1 MLQRQSSAAV
11 APLHIRK
18 DNNARQH
25 IKSQYAGSP
34 SSGETPEA
42 LSSPRPRFQ
51 TYLRAAYP
59 FQPASAPAQS
69 TVTLPLNSGDIVLVH
84 SVHTNGWADG
94 TLLETGERGWL
105 PTNYCE
111 PYDYT
116 AMRPL
121 LRSLTEFWDIMRT
134 GSDSTLS
141 VFQNKD
147 YMRGLVAGVRYL
159 LEKCDCLTRDAPN
172 VRKHDPVRRTRKGLL
187 SDLSLLVKAGKQLQ
201 VLIPSQVTDMQ
212 LDPLLDELLLHAFK
226 IVTRAVKFFD
236 IWGETISSLP
246 PLPALDGQDVDLSL
260 DEYETGRKDSL
271 TTSSRHTGSTARYSQ
286 FSAAAAFTPTIS
298 APHSIDGSMPSFP
311 QPRTNQPEHKRLSIT
326 HRMSYSARPTAS
338 SSMVLASERLN
349 QFYDAFLGVLASFLG
364 SHMQSRCSSELLL
377 TTQQAVKSCRQLL
390 TVVEAVIERDVGV
403 TEALTESKD
412 TMYDAITD
420 LVLAA
425 KQVFRPLQ
433 SSDDDYVYLPEEGR
447 RLVQAAT
454 TCVSRAGRCV
464 AQTRAVLEDEGD
476 FELDDIPSE
485 PNIDSYT
492 GTPARMSYVEPTSI
506 TGLQISGL
514 PSAPEFSSFVDIK
527 PQRPNLA
534 ISVTDVQTTL
544 FPSARDGSPSTLN
557 SPIPRTPDDRHLN
570 LSSTSETTLHSPIME
585 RPVSNEYAIAVGH
598 LRHKSL
604 VRSIVQSTGSDT
616 TCDSTQ
622 AMTEPSNMSTASTR
636 ATSFGDPTPKF
647 SSQESLIPSPSAPVE
662 EEDEDAVI
670 SERTFAH
677 ELIFNRE
684 GGVIGGTINSLVER
698 LTSHDST
705 PDVLFLTTI
714 YLTFRLFA
722 KPLEFVD
729 ALVYRF
735 RYVAETPTLASPVRL
750 RVYNAFKGWLESHW
764 RHDCDDVALPSIID
778 FARNDLQPVLPNA
791 SKRLL
796 ELVEIVSSTHSPAVP
811 RVLSAMG
818 KTNMSSAAFVNP
830 DTPLPPPILSKSQL
844 TALRTWKMG
853 GASVGILDFDALE
866 LARQITLKTSQLFC
880 SILPEELLATEW
892 TKQSSSLAVNVRAM
906 STLST
911 DISNLV
917 ADSILQ
923 IEDPKKRALTIKQ
936 WIKVA
941 FKCLELHNFDTL
953 FAITCSIDSTN
964 IKRMKK
970 TWDMVPQK
978 SRNLLEEM
986 KRVTDF
992 SKNYSNLRQ
1001 SLQSGVPPCI
1011 PFLGMY
1017 LTDLTFI
1024 DHGNQATRELNLENQ
1039 TIPVIN
1045 LDKHM
1050 RTAKIISDL
1059 QRFQIPYRFTEVS
1072 ELQTWMQDQ
1081 LIRVRSAGE
1090 KNFQNHYRRSL
1101 ILEPKETPKVS
1112 PNPGA
1117 TKDRFDFLAWTHLGK
1132 DKALTIN
1139 S

>member
-1 MLQRQSSAAV
+1 MLQRHNSAAV

-18 DNNARQH
+18 DTSRVQ
-25 IKSQYAGSP
+25 QYTASATSP
-34 SSGETPEA
+34 EPNDA
-42 LSSPRPRFQ
+42 LQSPRPRFQ

-59 FQPASAPAQS
+59 FQPASAPSQT

-111 PYDYT
+111 PYDYI

-134 GSDSTLS
+134 GSDSTLA

-172 VRKHDPVRRTRKGLL
+172 VRKHDAVRRTRKGLL
-187 SDLSLLVKAGKQLQ
+187 SDLSLLVKAGKELQ
-201 VLIPSQVTDMQ
+201 VLIPSQATEMQ

-236 IWGETISSLP
+236 IWGEIVSSLP
-246 PLPALDGQDVDLSL
+246 PLPALEGPDVDLL
-260 DEYETGRKDSL
+260 PEEYDPDRKDSL
-271 TTSSRHTGSTARYSQ
+271 TTSNRHTGSTARYSQ
-286 FSAAAAFTPTIS
+286 FGSAIYTSHIS
-298 APHSIDGSMPSFP
+298 TQHALDSIPSFP
-311 QPRTNQPEHKRLSIT
+311 HTQTQPEKRVSIS
-326 HRMSYSARPTAS
+326 HRMSYSARPTNS
-338 SSMVLASERLN
+338 TSPNLVSERLTYS
-349 QFYDAFLGVLASFLG
+349 YDAFLGVLASFLG

-390 TVVEAVIERDVGV
+390 TVVEAVIERDLGV

-433 SSDDDYVYLPEEGR
+433 ASEDDYVYLPEEGR
-447 RLVQAAT
+447 KLVQAAT

-476 FELDDIPSE
+476 FEIDDIPSE
-485 PNIDSYT
+485 QTTDSY
-492 GTPARMSYVEPTSI
+492 GGSPARMSYVEPPSI
-506 TGLQISGL
+506 AGLQISGL
-514 PSAPEFSSFVDIK
+514 PSQSEFSSIVDTK
-527 PQRPNLA
+527 PQRPTLA
-534 ISVTDVQTTL
+534 ISVTDVQTPPM
-544 FPSARDGSPSTLN
+544 PSAREGSPSTLN

-570 LSSTSETTLHSPIME
+570 LTSTSETTLHSPIME

-604 VRSIVQSTGSDT
+604 VRSIIQSTGSDS
-616 TCDSTQ
+616 TCDSTH
-622 AMTEPSNMSTASTR
+622 AMTDASNMSTASTR
-636 ATSFGDPTPKF
+636 ATSFGDPVLKF
-647 SSQESLIPSPSAPVE
+647 SSQESLVNSLAPPLE
-662 EEDEDAVI
+662 EEDDEAVI
-670 SERTFAH
+670 SQRTFAH

-684 GGVIGGTINSLVER
+684 GGVIGGTINALVER
-698 LTSHDST
+698 LTAHDST
-705 PDVLFLTTI
+705 PDALFLTTI
-714 YLTFRLFA
+714 YLTFRLFVR
-722 KPLEFVD
+722 PLEFVD

-735 RYVAETPTLASPVRL
+735 RYIAETPTLASPVRL

-778 FARNDLQPVLPNA
+778 FARNDLQPVLPSA
-791 SKRLL
+791 CKRLL
-796 ELVEIVSSTHSPAVP
+796 ELVEVVSSTHSPAVP
-811 RVLSAMG
+811 RVVSAIG
-818 KTNMSSAAFVNP
+818 KTSTSTAAFVNP
-830 DTPLPPPILSKSQL
+830 DTPLPAPILSKSQL

-853 GASVGILDFDALE
+853 GASVGILDFDAME
-866 LARQITLKTSQLFC
+866 LARQITLKTSQIFC

-936 WIKVA
+936 WIKIA
-941 FKCLELHNFDTL
+941 AKCLELHNFDTL
-953 FAITCSIDSTN
+953 FAIVCSIDSTN

-978 SRNLLEEM
+978 SRNLLDDM

-992 SKNYSNLRQ
+992 SKNYSNLR
-1001 SLQSGVPPCI
+1001 SALSTRVPPCI

-1024 DHGNQATRELNLENQ
+1024 DHGNQATRELNLAKETVQ
-1039 TIPVIN
+1039 VIN

-1050 RTAKIISDL
+1050 RTARIISDL

-1081 LIRVRSAGE
+1081 LIRVRSEGE
-1090 KNFQNHYRRSL
+1090 KNYQNHYRRSL
-1101 ILEPKETPKVS
+1101 ILEPKEMAKVS
-1112 PNPGA
+1112 PNPGIM
-1117 TKDRFDFLAWTHLGK
+1117 KDRFDFLAWTHIGK
-1132 DKALTIN
+1132 DRSQNQSPAIT